1 MMKKPV
7 IICVDDEPMVLDS
20 LKIELKKAIGSECLI
35 ETAENGL
42 DTLDLID
49 ELLADGESVAVVIS
63 DHYMPG
69 IKGDELL
76 TCIHARLPDT
86 LKIMLTGQADLE
98 AVGNA
103 IRYAKLYRYIAK
115 PWQTEDLR
123 MTVVEAVNSFLQKK
137 KLAEQH
143 HQLEQMNNEL
153 ASLNLSLEKKVAART
168 ADLEHEIAE
177 RSQAEAAA
185 KQANQAKSE
194 FLSNMSHELRTPLN
208 GILGYAQILKK
219 NSDQTP
225 ALKDGLNI
233 IYQSGTHLLTL
244 INDILDLSRIEARK
258 MALYPIDFNLK
269 SFIEG
274 IAGIIRMQ
282 AHQKGILF
290 RCETPTPLPGGV
302 QADEKRLRQV
312 LLNLL
317 GNAVKFT
324 DTGEVVLRVTQTE
337 TDSCQ
342 LSSTVMIRFEIKDTG
357 VGMTAEQ
364 LNTIF
369 LPFEQVGR
377 SEHRMQGTGLGLAIS
392 RQLVEIMEGRIEV
405 SSLPGQGSV
414 FQFEVSLPQVGG
426 VAAKSQ
432 CSHRTVTGYKG
443 ARRKVLVADDQPD
456 NRLVLLNLLEPLG
469 FEVILAIDGQE
480 AVDKCCETKP
490 DLILMD
496 LVMPVKTGFEA
507 VKEIRENPNVRH
519 TPIIAIS
526 ASVFDMDQTK
536 SKQAGCDAFLPKPV
550 VEEQLLEVIARN
562 IKTGH
567 VKLDWLYS
575 ESKDE
580 NTPLNSSAPNPETQN
595 CEDRPIIPPT
605 DEDLKQLYESALFG
619 NMQKIQEQTTQLT
632 KRDAKYQPFAN
643 KLNELA
649 KNFEDEQLIV
659 LIESFM
665 EK

>member
-1 MMKKPV
+1 MKKPV
-7 IICVDDEPMVLDS
+7 IICVDDEPIVLDS
-20 LKIELKKAIGSECLI
+20 LKIELKKAIGAQCLI

-42 DTLDLID
+42 DALELLDDI
-49 ELLADGESVAVVIS
+49 LADGDKIAVVIS

-76 TCIHARLPDT
+76 TQIHKLLPDT
-86 LKIMLTGQADLE
+86 LKIMLTGNADLE

-103 IRYAKLYRYIAK
+103 VRYAKLYRYIAK
-115 PWQTEDLR
+115 PWQPEDLR
-123 MTVVEAVNSFLQKK
+123 MTVVEAVNSFLQKL

-153 ASLNLSLEKKVAART
+153 ARLNASLEKKVEIRT

-177 RSQAEAAA
+177 RRQAEETA

-219 NSDQTP
+219 NADQTP

-244 INDILDLSRIEARK
+244 ISDILDLSRIEARK
-258 MALYPIDFNLK
+258 MVLYPIDFNLK

-282 AHQKGILF
+282 AQQKGILF
-290 RCETPTPLPGGV
+290 RCETPTSLPGGV
-302 QADEKRLRQV
+302 KADEKRLRQI

-324 DTGEVVLRVTQTE
+324 DTGEVVLRIIQTE
-337 TDSCQ
+337 TDTCQ
-342 LSSTVMIRFEIKDTG
+342 YPSTNLIRFEIKDTG
-357 VGMTAEQ
+357 VGMPPEQ
-364 LNTIF
+364 LNKIF

-377 SEHRMQGTGLGLAIS
+377 AEHRAQGTGLGLAIS
-392 RQLVEIMEGRIEV
+392 RQLVEIMGGQIEV
-405 SSLPGQGSV
+405 SSQPGQGSV
-414 FQFEVSLPQVGG
+414 FQFEISLPEVGA
-426 VAAKSQ
+426 VAATSQ
-432 CSHRTVTGYKG
+432 CSMKTVTGYKG

-469 FEVILAIDGQE
+469 FEIILTVDGQD
-480 AVDKCCETKP
+480 AVDKCCEIKP
-490 DLILMD
+490 DMVLMD

-507 VKEIRENPNVRH
+507 VKEIRETPDISN
-519 TPIIAIS
+519 TPIIAVS

-536 SKQAGCDAFLPKPV
+536 SKQAGCDDFIPKPV
-550 VEEQLLEVIARN
+550 VEEHLLELMAQHI
-562 IKTGH
+562 
-567 VKLDWLYS
+567 KLDWIYG

-580 NTPLNSSAPNPETQN
+580 NALLNNSAQN
-595 CEDRPIIPPT
+595 SQSRPIIPPAA
-605 DEDLKQLYESALFG
+605 EDLKQLYEYALFG
-619 NMQKIQEQTTQLT
+619 NMQKIEQHATQLAE
-632 KRDAKYQPFAN
+632 RNAKYQPFTD

-649 KNFEDEQLIV
+649 KNFEDEALVV
-659 LIESFM
+659 LIEGFM
-665 EK
+665 EKQE